1 MSSKSKKLI
10 PFSLEEY
17 IKNPDRKVET
27 RDGRSVRIL
36 CTDQKGTE
44 SPILALCTM
53 YIGNENCY
61 SYFPNGKRQLVG
73 DSSLDL
79 FFVYE
84 RNEGWINIYKDDND
98 YHTYDT
104 KIYSSES
111 EAIDAI
117 VHDEKHVVTMKL
129 EWVE

>member
-1 MSSKSKKLI
+1 MAKKLI
-10 PFSLEEY
+10 QFSLEEY
-17 IKNPDRKVET
+17 IKNPDRKVVT
-27 RDGRSVRIL
+27 RDGRNVRIL

-61 SYFPNGKRQLVG
+61 SYLPNGKRQLLG

-79 FFVYE
+79 FFVSK
-84 RNEGWINIYKDDND
+84 RHEGWINIYKDNNG

-111 EAIDAI
+111 EAIGAI
-117 VHDEKHVVTMKL
+117 VHDEKHVAIVKL
-129 EWVE
+129 EWEE